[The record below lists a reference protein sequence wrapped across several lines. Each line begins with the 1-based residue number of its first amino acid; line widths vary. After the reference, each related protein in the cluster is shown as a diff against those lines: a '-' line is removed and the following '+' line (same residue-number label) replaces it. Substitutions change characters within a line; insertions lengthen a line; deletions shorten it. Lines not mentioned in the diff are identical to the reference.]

1 MLPFE
6 LLFCD
11 IKNTDL
17 SIPQTKAVKSEI
29 LDTAFYSF
37 DGFDN
42 NKMRSNLSKDELKAL
57 HNLRKQKHL
66 VIQKADKG
74 NTVVITE
81 KNAYINKMKEI
92 VSDTTKFE
100 QINIEEDKQLNFLLK
115 SEKKVIDLIKRLENE
130 GKISEKEYELIY
142 PRGSR
147 PGILH
152 GSPKVHKPVINNCPK
167 FRPILSTIGTPTYK
181 LAQFLVPILSPL
193 TSNEYSFSFPNEVSS
208 FCPDHFMASLDV
220 KSLFTN
226 IPLNEVIDICID
238 DLFCDTNM
246 IHNLDHNDMREL
258 LTLAAYELF
267 FIFDQVMYRQIDGV
281 TMGSPL
287 GPILTNAFLCHFEKQ
302 WLSECPPDILPKVFA
317 NHT

>member
-100 QINIEEDKQLNFLLK
+100 QINIEEDN
-115 SEKKVIDLIKRLENE
+115 LI
-130 GKISEKEYELIY
+130 
-142 PRGSR
+142 
-147 PGILH
+147 
-152 GSPKVHKPVINNCPK
+152 
-167 FRPILSTIGTPTYK
+167 
-181 LAQFLVPILSPL
+181 
-193 TSNEYSFSFPNEVSS
+193 
-208 FCPDHFMASLDV
+208 
-220 KSLFTN
+220 
-226 IPLNEVIDICID
+226 
-238 DLFCDTNM
+238 
-246 IHNLDHNDMREL
+246 
-258 LTLAAYELF
+258 F
-267 FIFDQVMYRQIDGV
+267 F
-281 TMGSPL
+281 
-287 GPILTNAFLCHFEKQ
+287 
-302 WLSECPPDILPKVFA
+302 
-317 NHT
+317 

>member
-92 VSDTTKFE
+92 VSDTSKFE
-100 QINIEEDKQLNFLLK
+100 QINTEEDKQLNFLLN
-115 SEKKVIDLIKRLENE
+115 SEKKVIDLIKRSENE
-130 GKISEKEYELIY
+130 GKISEK
-142 PRGSR
+142 
-147 PGILH
+147 
-152 GSPKVHKPVINNCPK
+152 K
-167 FRPILSTIGTPTYK
+167 
-181 LAQFLVPILSPL
+181 
-193 TSNEYSFSFPNEVSS
+193 
-208 FCPDHFMASLDV
+208 
-220 KSLFTN
+220 
-226 IPLNEVIDICID
+226 
-238 DLFCDTNM
+238 
-246 IHNLDHNDMREL
+246 
-258 LTLAAYELF
+258 
-267 FIFDQVMYRQIDGV
+267 
-281 TMGSPL
+281 
-287 GPILTNAFLCHFEKQ
+287 
-302 WLSECPPDILPKVFA
+302 
-317 NHT
+317 